1 MRNNP
6 KYIHY
11 SSLSPYH
18 YSMKSLLDT
27 KKIQVLKVYGEEETS
42 LRTML
47 KQRQDERNQNRD
59 FINKEEQRRKN
70 LLKTL
75 FLDWNVPERG
85 WIQTKLVIIFI

>member
-1 MRNNP
+1 
-6 KYIHY
+6 
-11 SSLSPYH
+11 
-18 YSMKSLLDT
+18 MKSLLDT